1 MRIRL
6 NHTSDHSADSFHL
19 DLSLLRRSNSRQV
32 YRSQGQVREPRCS
45 VSRNL
50 IPSTTA
56 RSLISL
62 ISHSLVQDVANK
74 TNEVAGDGTT
84 TATVLTRA
92 IYAEGV
98 KNVAAGTSL
107 VLSLQYRVR
116 KLNNIVSIS

>member
-1 MRIRL
+1 
-6 NHTSDHSADSFHL
+6 
-19 DLSLLRRSNSRQV
+19 
-32 YRSQGQVREPRCS
+32 
-45 VSRNL
+45 VSHHL
-50 IPSTTA
+50 IPSNTA

-116 KLNNIVSIS
+116 KLNNIVLIL